1 MKIIKTLVFISL
13 ILTLGSCTKEET
25 TDNEFGGNNSQ
36 TGRWFLAGINDVDVS
51 GLECYSDSYINI
63 TSDIITFFIMDRNED
78 GSCTTVLDSS
88 EALTIVEDFFYIGDE
103 ALEIY
108 IEGSRLTWRVDF
120 ETSLI
125 FDKN

>member
-25 TDNEFGGNNSQ
+25 TDNELGGNNSQ